1 MPFHTLY
8 KWFSVYNKCVWYA
21 ACDYW
26 FLFLKLSSL
35 CSWRYSFEA
44 KPCGGTSHTIKI
56 TLENEYRSIL
66 RTIRKIH
73 QSKRLTMKWIFRS
86 YEICMFMTRRI
97 WTLRML
103 RSSGTIFLKT
113 INNSIIITILLAE
126 LNNDHGVQF
135 TSHWLRFYL
144 NCDFIVPTLLCSSI
158 EHTGNY

>member
-1 MPFHTLY
+1 MCL
-8 KWFSVYNKCVWYA
+8 VCCVWLLV
-21 ACDYW
+21 
-26 FLFLKLSSL
+26 FVSKVVKSL
-35 CSWRYSFEA
+35 LLTIFFWSQ
-44 KPCGGTSHTIKI
+44 TSHTIKI
-56 TLENEYRSIL
+56 TLENKYRSIL